1 MVQRK
6 TKPMIQFSK
15 KLITAVMIF
24 WCIVRLFSVVAAF
37 INPESAAGMVK
48 IVEGI
53 DQIAMV
59 NCLAYTSNSI
69 SEKVALGYFQYK
81 QAALDTDDEKDDGEN
96 KEVEVENG

>member
-1 MVQRK
+1 MAQRNK
-6 TKPMIQFSK
+6 KPMIQFSK
-15 KLITAVMIF
+15 KLIAAVMIF
-24 WCIVRLFSVVAAF
+24 WCVVRLFSVIAAF
-37 INPESAAGMVK
+37 LNPDSSAGMAR

-81 QAALDTDDEKDDGEN
+81 QAALEIDDEKNNDEAEDEN
-96 KEVEVENG
+96 S

>member
-1 MVQRK
+1 MAQRNK
-6 TKPMIQFSK
+6 KPMIQFSK
-15 KLITAVMIF
+15 KLIAAVMIF
-24 WCIVRLFSVVAAF
+24 WCVVRLFSVIAAF
-37 INPESAAGMVK
+37 LNPDSSAGMAR

-81 QAALDTDDEKDDGEN
+81 QAALEIDDEKNNDEAED
-96 KEVEVENG
+96 ENG

>member
-1 MVQRK
+1 MAR
-6 TKPMIQFSK
+6 
-15 KLITAVMIF
+15 
-24 WCIVRLFSVVAAF
+24 
-37 INPESAAGMVK
+37 

-81 QAALDTDDEKDDGEN
+81 QAALEIDDEKNNDEAED
-96 KEVEVENG
+96 ENG